1 MKSVCV
7 IVLTGLLV
15 SSPLL
20 GATSVNAAGYR
31 NQQPGRDRGASS
43 QQGQAPAAALGTAS
57 TTPLSTVV
65 VTPEESY
72 TIGPS
77 DVIEVQVIRAPELST
92 TYRVDSDGTIS
103 LPYVGSVKAQG
114 KTARELAK
122 VIANGLRGDYLVDPQ
137 VTVSVIQINS
147 RTFFI
152 QGAVQR
158 PGAYQIEGQ
167 PTLLELITVA
177 GGLGPSYG
185 SSAFIIR
192 RIKQR
197 PGDAVTAKPVAA
209 TPSDLP
215 KAAADQLSGKDDP
228 RAEPD
233 ARDASETAKFE
244 LVKVNINGLLRG
256 NFQENVLVEPG
267 DMIHIPP
274 TDVFFVS
281 GEVRAPGQFPLK
293 EGTTLRQAIS
303 LAQGTTF
310 EAAGARGV
318 IFRENATTGKREEI
332 HVDIKQIMAGKSEDV
347 TIQANDV
354 VIVPNSRMKSVGST
368 LLKAFGVNSARVP
381 LVY

>member
-1 MKSVCV
+1 MKSSSL
-7 IVLTGLLV
+7 IVGLGLSLTLAG
-15 SSPLL
+15 P
-20 GATSVNAAGYR
+20 TSTGAAGIRAGY
-31 NQQPGRDRGASS
+31 QQPTQSRGTS
-43 QQGQAPAAALGTAS
+43 QQGQSQTAALGTAS
-57 TTPLSTVV
+57 TAPMTSVV

-77 DVIEVQVIRAPELST
+77 DVIEIQVLRAPELST
-92 TYRVDSDGTIS
+92 TYRVDSDGTIM
-103 LPYVGSVKAQG
+103 LPYVGSIMAAG
-114 KTARELAK
+114 RTARDLAR
-122 VIANGLRGDYLVDPQ
+122 VIASGLRGDYLVNPQ
-137 VTVSVIQINS
+137 VAVSVLQVNS

-177 GGLGPSYG
+177 GGLSTTYG

-192 RIKQR
+192 RIKLRTSESGMVRSKPATQEDR
-197 PGDAVTAKPVAA
+197 PRIIAKTTEQPEAGVSGDSESQV
-209 TPSDLP
+209 
-215 KAAADQLSGKDDP
+215 
-228 RAEPD
+228 EP
-233 ARDASETAKFE
+233 KFE

-256 NFQENVLVEPG
+256 NFQENVLIEPG

-310 EAAGARGV
+310 EAATARSV
-318 IFRENATTGKREEI
+318 IFRENLNTGKREELHI
-332 HVDIKQIMAGKSEDV
+332 DVKQIMSGKSEDV
-347 TIQANDV
+347 ALRANDI
-354 VIVPNSRMKSVGST
+354 VIVPNSRFKSIGST
-368 LLKAFGVNSARVP
+368 LIKAFGVSAAHAP
-381 LVY
+381 VY